1 MLFDC
6 YEAMG
11 MKSKSVMSYM
21 IWVSGCGIASLL
33 IHNFFGHL
41 PAWRVDWL
49 AIPGFYYATHISLSQ
64 NHHRFINYPG
74 RPTNAISFVL
84 FLFSF
89 SGWFCHYPFEASVFI
104 FFSNSPRLR
113 FCHCVRCFEI
123 STSQPAMS
131 VRWSQCTK
139 SWIGGGDALK
149 NTRIQSGVKG
159 VILRARLSW
168 PRSIPI
174 SVSGWFSA
182 LCCGVLLHFLVD
194 FAGRMMGILFFIV
207 GGFFVVFAQCYI
219 NFRVAICLSA
229 FIMLNVF
236 SYHFPNMRVWLEVS
250 VLSARKRRLSR
261 FFAWFVVFTL
271 FSFLF
276 SLSTYI
282 CFFGRLSDQIMS
294 CKFPFYYLFLFFS
307 FIYLALHVYFISPDY
322 DRIGRLSVF
331 SLLNSRIPNEAFYPA

>member
-33 IHNFFGHL
+33 IHNFFSHL

-139 SWIGGGDALK
+139 SWIGGDALK

-182 LCCGVLLHFLVD
+182 LWCGVLLHFLVD
-194 FAGRMMGILFFIV
+194 LQAGWWASFFLSSVASLSSLHSVTLTFGWLFVFPRLLCSTSFLIIFQTCVFDWRFPCYRQEKGGCLIV
-207 GGFFVVFAQCYI
+207 
-219 NFRVAICLSA
+219 
-229 FIMLNVF
+229 
-236 SYHFPNMRVWLEVS
+236 
-250 VLSARKRRLSR
+250 

-282 CFFGRLSDQIMS
+282 CLSGRLSDQIMS

>member
-33 IHNFFGHL
+33 IHNFFSHL

-182 LCCGVLLHFLVD
+182 LWCGVLLHFLVD
-194 FAGRMMGILFFIV
+194 LQAGWWASFFLSSVASLSSLHSVTLTFGWLF
-207 GGFFVVFAQCYI
+207 VF
-219 NFRVAICLSA
+219 
-229 FIMLNVF
+229 
-236 SYHFPNMRVWLEVS
+236 P
-250 VLSARKRRLSR
+250 RLLCS
-261 FFAWFVVFTL
+261 T
-271 FSFLF
+271 SFLIIF
-276 SLSTYI
+276 QTCVFDWRFPCYRQEKGGCLVFLRGSLSLRY
-282 CFFGRLSDQIMS
+282 
-294 CKFPFYYLFLFFS
+294 FLFFS
-307 FIYLALHVYFISPDY
+307 PYLLIFVFLGGCLIKLCLANFRFIISSCSFPSFISHCMFILLALTMIV
-322 DRIGRLSVF
+322 
-331 SLLNSRIPNEAFYPA
+331 